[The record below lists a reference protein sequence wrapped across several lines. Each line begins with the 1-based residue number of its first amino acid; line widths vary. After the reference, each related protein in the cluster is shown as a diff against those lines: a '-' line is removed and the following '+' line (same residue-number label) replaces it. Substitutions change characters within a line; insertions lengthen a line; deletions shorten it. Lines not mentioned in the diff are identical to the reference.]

1 MISSVP
7 HERYLSDL
15 PLQRVNDEEFY
26 LALAMGTLK
35 KKKKRFLCYICFLIP
50 NGRRQAK
57 DSSEGFF

>member
-7 HERYLSDL
+7 HERYRSDL

-35 KKKKRFLCYICFLIP
+35 KKKKKVPLLYL
-50 NGRRQAK
+50 
-57 DSSEGFF
+57 FFNS

>member
-35 KKKKRFLCYICFLIP
+35 KKKKK
-50 NGRRQAK
+50 G
-57 DSSEGFF
+57 SSVIFVF